1 MNCNYNSDMSSNKI
15 TQQRNSSIELLRII
29 CILFILLM
37 HALPQNDVT
46 AFNKFLRY
54 PINIGNI
61 GVSCFILISGY
72 YGLTFK
78 SFRFIQL
85 ILLTTFY
92 SLFTFFLNHG
102 WVLNLTTLKTAFV
115 IPLYSNWFITC
126 YLFLMLLSPYID
138 IFIINCEEKKFKKLL
153 MILFIGFSLIPTALN
168 TPYYAVVT
176 HGGKCLIYMLFVYM
190 TGRYISIREEK
201 RDRRRETN
209 RKKVL
214 LCFMTLA
221 LLACAANYMVGKLF
235 DRDCFIYFLDCS
247 PFIFVMSILT
257 FYYFKSYTFYSK
269 TINYIASS
277 VLAVYLLDG
286 TRLFWNEK
294 LFHLNEFSQ
303 DNAMLLLLLLE
314 VSTVFIFAVI
324 IDKIRIALFQ
334 SIERKLINSI
344 QTTVRK
350 ITNILSP
357 FINKYI

>member
-1 MNCNYNSDMSSNKI
+1 MSSDTI
-15 TQQRNSSIELLRII
+15 TRQRNSSIELLRII
-29 CILFILLM
+29 CIFFILLM
-37 HALPQNDVT
+37 HALPQNDVS

-72 YGLTFK
+72 LGLKFK
-78 SFRFIQL
+78 GFRFIQL

-92 SLFTFFLNHG
+92 SLFTYFLNHG
-102 WVLNLTTLKTAFV
+102 WVFNLSTLKAAFV
-115 IPLYSNWFITC
+115 IPLYNNWFITC

-138 IFIINCEEKKFKKLL
+138 IFIANCEEKRFRQLL
-153 MILFIGFSLIPTALN
+153 IMLFIGFSLIPTALN
-168 TPYYAVVT
+168 TPYYTVVT
-176 HGGKCLIYMLFVYM
+176 SGGKCLVYMLFIYM
-190 TGRYISIREEK
+190 TGRYIRIREGREKGLKK
-201 RDRRRETN
+201 RDN

-269 TINYIASS
+269 TINFIASS

-294 LFHLNEFSQ
+294 LFHLKEFSQ

-314 VSTVFIFAVI
+314 VSTVFIFAVT

-334 SIERKLINSI
+334 SIERKLIKSI
-344 QTTVRK
+344 QSAARK

>member
-1 MNCNYNSDMSSNKI
+1 MSSNTI

-29 CILFILLM
+29 CIFFILLM
-37 HALPQNDVT
+37 HALPHNDVSV
-46 AFNKFLRY
+46 FNKFLRY
-54 PINIGNI
+54 PINIGNV

-72 YGLTFK
+72 FGLKFK
-78 SFRFIQL
+78 GFRFIQL

-92 SLFTFFLNHG
+92 SLFTYFLNHG
-102 WVLNLTTLKTAFV
+102 WVMNLSTLKAAFV

-138 IFIINCEEKKFKKLL
+138 IFIANCEGKRFKQLL
-153 MILFIGFSLIPTALN
+153 IMLFIGFSLIPTALN
-168 TPYYAVVT
+168 TPYYTVVT
-176 HGGKCLIYMLFVYM
+176 YGGKCLVYMLFIYM
-190 TGRYISIREEK
+190 TGRYIRITEQNRT
-201 RDRRRETN
+201 ETN
-209 RKKVL
+209 RKRVL

-235 DRDCFIYFLDCS
+235 GRDCFIYFMDCS

-294 LFHLNEFSQ
+294 LFHLSEYSQ

-314 VSTVFIFAVI
+314 VTTVFIFAVT
-324 IDKIRIALFQ
+324 IDKIRIVLFQ
-334 SIERKLINSI
+334 NIERKLINSI
-344 QTTVRK
+344 QVRGRK
-350 ITNILSP
+350 IINILSP

>member
-1 MNCNYNSDMSSNKI
+1 MSSNKI

-29 CILFILLM
+29 CIFFILLM

-46 AFNKFLRY
+46 EFNKFLRY

-72 YGLTFK
+72 YGLKFK
-78 SFRFIQL
+78 SFRFVQL

-102 WVLNLTTLKTAFV
+102 WVLNLSTLKAAFV

-126 YLFLMLLSPYID
+126 YLFLMWLSPYID
-138 IFIINCEEKKFKKLL
+138 IFIVNCEEKKFKKLL

-168 TPYYAVVT
+168 TPYYTVVT
-176 HGGKCLIYMLFVYM
+176 HGGKCLVYMLFVYM
-190 TGRYISIREEK
+190 TGRYIRVREKKEK
-201 RDRRRETN
+201 KETN
-209 RKKVL
+209 RKKVS
-214 LCFMTLA
+214 FSFITLA
-221 LLACAANYMVGKLF
+221 LLACAANYMVGQLF
-235 DRDCFIYFLDCS
+235 GRDCFIYFLDCS

-257 FYYFKSYTFYSK
+257 FYYFKSYTFYSQ

-277 VLAVYLLDG
+277 VLAIYLLDG

-294 LFHLNEFSQ
+294 LFHLNEYTQ
-303 DNAMLLLLLLE
+303 DNVMLLLLLLE
-314 VSTVFIFAVI
+314 VTTVFIFAVT

-334 SIERKLINSI
+334 NIERNLINGI
-344 QTTVRK
+344 QVTIRK
-350 ITNILSP
+350 IINILSP